1 MKVMQINSVCGI
13 RSTGKICTD
22 LEEVLRRKGHES
34 RILYGRETAPE
45 IYDSISRRI
54 TSPNEIRVHAFLSR
68 IFDNSGFCSK
78 KSTHRMI
85 DEIERYNPDI
95 VHLHNIHGYY
105 LDVDSL
111 FKYLTQSTCR

>member
-68 IFDNSGFCSK
+68 CNFSYRIQIKATSNPYNSL
-78 KSTHRMI
+78 
-85 DEIERYNPDI
+85 NP
-95 VHLHNIHGYY
+95 
-105 LDVDSL
+105 
-111 FKYLTQSTCR
+111 LTWSESP

>member
-85 DEIERYNPDI
+85 DEII
-95 VHLHNIHGYY
+95 LI
-105 LDVDSL
+105 
-111 FKYLTQSTCR
+111 